1 MRPNVTRFFM
11 LAAAVAASFVVGA
24 SAQSKTTDR
33 WTRSF
38 GVEKD
43 EWLSSG
49 RNPYVI
55 LEPGYQS
62 TLRNGNEQLVVT
74 VLDDTKPIA
83 GVTTRVVEERETKNG
98 TPVEVSRNYFA
109 MSRRTNSVFYFG
121 EEVDTYRDG
130 KVSGH
135 EGAWLANGRDVNFGL
150 MMPGEVLLSARYYQ
164 EIAPKVAMDRAE
176 IVSSTEPVTTP
187 AGTFTGCVK
196 IEETTP
202 LEPGAREYKY
212 YARGIGLIKDGS
224 LSLVKYGIAEKT
236 GDGRR

>member
-1 MRPNVTRFFM
+1 MMPRLFM
-11 LAAAVAASFVVGA
+11 LAAAVAASLVVGA

-43 EWLSSG
+43 EWLPSG
-49 RNPYVI
+49 RNPYFI
-55 LEPGYQS
+55 LESGYQS

-74 VLDDTKPIA
+74 VLDDTKALA

-98 TPVEVSRNYFA
+98 QPVEVSRNYFA
-109 MSRRTNSVFYFG
+109 ISRRTNGVFYFG
-121 EEVDTYRDG
+121 EEVDTYHDG

-150 MMPGEVLLSARYYQ
+150 MMPGDVLLSARYYQ
-164 EIAPKVAMDRAE
+164 EMAPKVAMDRAE
-176 IVSSTEPVTTP
+176 IVSTTETVTTP
-187 AGTFTGCVK
+187 AGTFSGCVK

-202 LEPGAREYKY
+202 LEPGVREYKY
-212 YARGIGLIKDGS
+212 YARGIGLVRDGS
-224 LSLVKYGIAEKT
+224 LSLVKYGMVEKP
-236 GDGRR
+236 GAGQR